1 MGFRERKRGRERV
14 SKKWGRRWIFGSK
27 KGKKP
32 LTTATQSTTGS
43 LWWALRAALIF
54 LGHVTTSYA
63 DEHSLPLMTLKIL
76 TFDPF

>member
-1 MGFRERKRGRERV
+1 
-14 SKKWGRRWIFGSK
+14 
-27 KGKKP
+27 